1 MMNKSIDKG
10 DQYEMVSISDLVL
23 NNHLLRK
30 VDVIL
35 DLKFVYELIED
46 KYCLDNGKPS
56 IASVVLVIILLIQ
69 RLFVNKSIRQ
79 AIKEIETN
87 VAYQ

>member
-30 VDVIL
+30 VDAIL
-35 DLKFVYELIED
+35 DLNFVYELVED
-46 KYCLDNGKPS
+46 KYLKK
-56 IASVVLVIILLIQ
+56 LY
-69 RLFVNKSIRQ
+69 K
-79 AIKEIETN
+79 
-87 VAYQ
+87 